1 MTMTCTRCRAA
12 PAPGTASEPR
22 AATRLADPLD
32 PRRRRRAAD
41 VVDDHART
49 TNAYTAE
56 TGWLMMAGEWPRRPQ
71 GDTTILDD
79 GCWKIDATYKHS
91 TLTYFFELHDP
102 AQKSKRTG
110 VLTTQLVRA
119 AVNIST
125 GEDPVDLET
134 VDGAVP
140 SGRSERSTVGGG
152 GQSGD

>member
-41 VVDDHART
+41 VVDDQART

-91 TLTYFFELHDP
+91 TLTYVFELHDP
-102 AQKSKRTG
+102 RPEMKTNGRPHDP
-110 VLTTQLVRA
+110 
-119 AVNIST
+119 T
-125 GEDPVDLET
+125 GE
-134 VDGAVP
+134 
-140 SGRSERSTVGGG
+140 GG
-152 GQSGD
+152 GQHLNWRRPGRSRDGRRSRPIR